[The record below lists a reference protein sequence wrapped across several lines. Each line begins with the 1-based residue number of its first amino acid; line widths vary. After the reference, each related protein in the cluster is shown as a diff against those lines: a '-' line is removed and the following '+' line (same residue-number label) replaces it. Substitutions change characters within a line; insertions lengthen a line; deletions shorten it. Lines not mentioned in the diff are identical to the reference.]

1 MKIFEVTT
9 VSIRQ
14 NGEYGDE
21 YQAYLGFDLEE
32 ATVAKEQA
40 LINYENASSRDQAQS
55 VVEAR
60 VYEIA
65 DDTDINDI
73 DAIIEAMCE
82 CSGYDLI

>member
-21 YQAYLGFDLEE
+21 HQSYLGFDLEE
-32 ATVAKEQA
+32 ATDAKEQA
-40 LINYENASSRDQAQS
+40 LINYANASSRDQAQS

-65 DDTDINDI
+65 DDTDINDR